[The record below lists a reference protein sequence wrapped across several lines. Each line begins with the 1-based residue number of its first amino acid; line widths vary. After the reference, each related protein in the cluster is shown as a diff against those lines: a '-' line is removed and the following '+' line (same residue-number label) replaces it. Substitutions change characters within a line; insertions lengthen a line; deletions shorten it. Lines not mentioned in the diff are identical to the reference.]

1 MSRRKITFTDTMIKG
16 LKPRAKKYPKGDG
29 NGLNIIVFPSGAKKW
44 VYKYEI
50 NGKRRDLNFGPYP
63 AVSLEAARAK
73 YKEASDKVKVGI
85 DPKEEQAQLEAE
97 SLMQPTVTRLIDEFI
112 GSLVQ
117 AKMRTWREDERILKK
132 DVFPLWGTRKV
143 ADITRQDV
151 LALIKRLRERGDA
164 ITVNTFKTVRRMFS
178 YAVSQEYI
186 VRSPCFKIRKNY
198 ELPIVPDR
206 ERHLSAAEIKALWE
220 GLATT
225 GMTDNA
231 KRALKMI
238 LVTCQRPGEVVAMHR
253 REIDGHWWVF
263 TPKLTTVTRGTPR
276 PQRMYLNDLALELI
290 GNKQDYIFSSPR
302 PKKDANGGTI
312 PTPMTERSLACA
324 LRRNLKGYQGRK
336 PVEGQESKE
345 SKVVK
350 EEKKLPLEHFTPH
363 DLRRSGATLIA
374 KLGYSDEIV
383 DAILAHLKKGSIRT
397 YNRHD
402 YDGPKKKAMIAW
414 EAKLKDILAGNLTD
428 DGDEAYTQAW
438 QQGMVTE
445 VTDRHRRV
453 AELMVEVDGWD
464 YDEALLFLFGVDTQE
479 EGESA
484 EPPVESSNETDK
496 GKESVGEPQPG
507 T

>member
-1 MSRRKITFTDTMIKG
+1 MSKRKITFTDTMIKA
-16 LKPRAKKYPKGDG
+16 LKPRDKKYMIGDG
-29 NGLNIIVFPSGAKKW
+29 NGLNIVVYPSGAKAW

-50 NGKRRDLNFGPYP
+50 NGKRRDLHFGPY
-63 AVSLEAARAK
+63 ADGTLKTARAK
-73 YKEASDKVKVGI
+73 FTAASEKVQNCI
-85 DPKEEQAQLEAE
+85 DPKEEQAQLEAQLEAE
-97 SLMQPTVTRLIDEFI
+97 SLRQPTVTRLIDEFI

-117 AKMRTWREDERILKK
+117 AKMRTWKEDERILKK

-186 VRSPCFKIRKNY
+186 EKTPCFKIRKNY
-198 ELPIVPDR
+198 ELPVVSDR
-206 ERHLSAAEIKALWE
+206 ERHLSAAEIKTLWE
-220 GLATT
+220 GLAMT

-238 LVTCQRPGEVVAMHR
+238 LVTCQRPGEVVTMHR
-253 REIDGHWWVF
+253 REIDGRWWMF

-290 GNKQDYIFSSPR
+290 GNKQDYIFNSPR
-302 PKKDANGGTI
+302 PKKDANGDTI

-324 LRRNLKGYQGRK
+324 LRRNIKGYQGRK
-336 PVEGQESKE
+336 PVEGQKSKE

-374 KLGYSDEIV
+374 KLGYSDEVV
-383 DAILAHLKKGSIRT
+383 DAVLAHLKKGSIRT

-402 YDGPKKKAMIAW
+402 YDEPKKKAMLAW
-414 EAKLKDILAGNLTD
+414 EAKLNDILAGKLTD
-428 DGDEAYTQAW
+428 EGDEVSRPKAW
-438 QQGMVTE
+438 HEDMIFE
-445 VTDRHRRV
+445 LTDRHMRV
-453 AELMVEVDGWD
+453 IELMVANGWD
-464 YDEALLFLFGVDTQE
+464 EEDATLFLFGVAPQE
-479 EGESA
+479 ESDAPE
-484 EPPVESSNETDK
+484 
-496 GKESVGEPQPG
+496 QPSEDSE
-507 T
+507 

>member
-1 MSRRKITFTDTMIKG
+1 MSRRKITFTDSMIKG
-16 LKPRAKKYPKGDG
+16 LSGRDKKYPVGDG
-29 NGLNIIVFPSGAKKW
+29 NGLNIIVHPSGKKTW

-50 NGKRRDLNFGPYP
+50 NGKRRDLNLGPYP
-63 AVSLEAARAK
+63 AVSLKTARAK
-73 YKEASDKVKVGI
+73 FEAASEKVQNGI

-97 SLMQPTVTRLIDEFI
+97 SLRQPTVTRLIDEFI

-132 DVFPLWGTRKV
+132 DVLPLWGTRKV

-206 ERHLSAAEIKALWE
+206 ERHLSAAEIKTLWE
-220 GLATT
+220 GLPTT

-253 REIDGHWWVF
+253 REIDGRWWVF
-263 TPKLTTVTRGTPR
+263 TPKLTTVTRGIPR

-290 GNKQDYIFSSPR
+290 GNAQGYIFCSPR
-302 PKKDANGGTI
+302 PKKDAKGDTI

-324 LRRNLKGYQGRK
+324 LRRNIKGYQGRK
-336 PVEGQESKE
+336 PVEGKESKE

-363 DLRRSGATLIA
+363 DLRRTGATLIA
-374 KLGYSDEIV
+374 KLGYTDEVV
-383 DAILAHLKKGSIRT
+383 DAVLAHLKKGSIKA
-397 YNRHD
+397 YNRHG
-402 YDGPKKKAMIAW
+402 YDEPKKKAMLAW
-414 EAKLKDILAGNLTD
+414 EAKLNDILAGNLTD

-438 QQGMVTE
+438 QQGTITE
-445 VTDRHRRV
+445 VTDKQRRV
-453 AELMVEVDGWD
+453 AELIAKAEGCD
-464 YDEALLFLFGVDTQE
+464 YSEALSFLLFGVDKQE
-479 EGESA
+479 ASSEPEQPA
-484 EPPVESSNETDK
+484 EDSE
-496 GKESVGEPQPG
+496 
-507 T
+507 